1 MTFKGKRFY
10 IKQLISKNVG
20 TLHYQQVAVF
30 HLCAI
35 KTVEGTI
42 VVVQTEEEKEVEEE
56 EEEGSK
62 EQENKN
68 SWFSFTVMGAV
79 TDGEEKRVLNV

>member
-1 MTFKGKRFY
+1 M
-10 IKQLISKNVG
+10 
-20 TLHYQQVAVF
+20 ADF
-30 HLCAI
+30 HLYAI
-35 KTVEGTI
+35 KTVEGAI
-42 VVVQTEEEKEVEEE
+42 VVVPTEEEEKAGEE

-62 EQENKN
+62 EQEYKN